1 MEVSLIEHLPQNP
14 LFLTPTLALATIV
27 LFQSLWGCARTPRPR
42 LGAHPAWRT

>member
-1 MEVSLIEHLPQNP
+1 MDVSLIEHLPQNP